1 MCVLLQELDTDLN
14 LQMTIHLQE
23 FMAFFLEKEVGDAP
37 IMASFTLRLDERCAA
52 VELPTPSFDGERA
65 LDCPVVHAVQV
76 DSDKALVGGR
86 HLDPKLRP
94 LDPEL
99 L

>member
-1 MCVLLQELDTDLN
+1 
-14 LQMTIHLQE
+14 MTIHFQE
-23 FMAFFLEKEVGDAP
+23 FVAFFLAKEVGDAP

-52 VELPTPSFDGERA
+52 VELLTSSFDGEGA
-65 LDCPVVHAVQV
+65 LDLPVVHAVQV
-76 DSDKALVGGR
+76 DSDKILVGGR
-86 HLDPKLRP
+86 HLDPELRS